1 MITLAAYLLLSM
13 PVSVCER
20 VQETLER
27 QVHAKAAGRP
37 SRAARASV
45 ERVCVAAVVGEDK

>member
-1 MITLAAYLLLSM
+1 MIFAAYLLLSM

-27 QVHAKAAGRP
+27 QVHAKAAGKP
-37 SRAARASV
+37 SKRARASV
-45 ERVCVAAVVGEDK
+45 ERVCVYREGNN